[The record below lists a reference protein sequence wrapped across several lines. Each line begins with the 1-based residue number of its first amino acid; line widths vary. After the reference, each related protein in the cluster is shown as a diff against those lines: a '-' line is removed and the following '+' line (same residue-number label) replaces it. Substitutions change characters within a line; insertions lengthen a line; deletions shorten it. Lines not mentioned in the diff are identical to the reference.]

1 MEKTNESKNY
11 RKSDI
16 IYFIIT
22 GVFGILFGVT
32 LAICI
37 IQRSAIDSY
46 AEQANETFEL
56 LNKYIDAQGQK
67 IEQLE
72 EQIDLLDGSDS
83 DTTSV
88 EEPSESYSVSW

>member
-11 RKSDI
+11 WKCDI
-16 IYFIIT
+16 IYFIII
-22 GVFGILFGVT
+22 GVFGILFGAT

-46 AEQANETFEL
+46 VEQTNETVEL
-56 LNKYIDAQGQK
+56 LNKYVDAQGQK
-67 IEQLE
+67 IELLE
-72 EQIDLLDGSDS
+72 EQIDLLDGSNS

-88 EEPSESYSVSW
+88 GKPFESYSVS